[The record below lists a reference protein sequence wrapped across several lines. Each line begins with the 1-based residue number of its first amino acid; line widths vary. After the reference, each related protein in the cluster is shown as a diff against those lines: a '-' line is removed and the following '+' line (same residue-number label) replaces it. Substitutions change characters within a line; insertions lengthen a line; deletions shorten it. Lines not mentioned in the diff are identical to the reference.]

1 MWKSKQFVFPGLN
14 FSFRWSAILQWK
26 FFNQTGYLKR
36 IRNDLSKGLLSHLLW
51 IKSINV
57 ISGEVIHPGISAI
70 FKSSKNFKRIIRW
83 YKLYIASKDPCVFT
97 PETLEENIKGQGSVI
112 CKFARRSRHLGWEF
126 VICQQQIAQVYDQA
140 NKRIW
145 WMPRQLEAMKD
156 VVVCD
161 KLGGAD

>member
-1 MWKSKQFVFPGLN
+1 MENEEIRFP
-14 FSFRWSAILQWK
+14 
-26 FFNQTGYLKR
+26 R
-36 IRNDLSKGLLSHLLW
+36 INLHLLDEGRFYNESSLIKLDTSNASGMIFSKNFCHICYESKYQSNLRW
-51 IKSINV
+51 INSSRNYGDI
-57 ISGEVIHPGISAI
+57 
-70 FKSSKNFKRIIRW
+70 KSSKNFKRIIRW

-140 NKRIW
+140 NKRVW